1 MRQWEHNRLNQSDI
15 RRILAKELKE
25 MKSEAEQIKFN
36 WEKKRNLYQFVYL
49 YTWIKF
55 NEKCIF

>member
-36 WEKKRNLYQFVYL
+36 WEKKA
-49 YTWIKF
+49 
-55 NEKCIF
+55 